1 MNWWAIRDMAR
12 ANHMADVML
21 EINVTVLGGNKAI
34 ESLSPLQCCT
44 AGEGSCRLPAIKIQ
58 PNAWT
63 WHW

>member
-44 AGEGSCRLPAIKIQ
+44 GRR
-58 PNAWT
+58 
-63 WHW
+63 